1 MKRGS
6 VTKGTVLLAQP
17 FMEDSNFGRA
27 AVLITDHHETEGTVG
42 FILNKRLNTKINTLI
57 DDFPEID
64 AEVYVGGPVAHDT
77 LHYIH
82 DRGDILDN
90 SIPVIDGVYWGGDY
104 EKLKFLIESKLI
116 ESHNVKFFLGYSGW
130 SAGQLDDELEYGSW
144 MITQMDANYAF
155 KKRSGE
161 LWKMITRNKGG
172 HYTVIAEMPKSN
184 LLN

>member
-1 MKRGS
+1 M
-6 VTKGTVLLAQP
+6 
-17 FMEDSNFGRA
+17 
-27 AVLITDHHETEGTVG
+27 
-42 FILNKRLNTKINTLI
+42 
-57 DDFPEID
+57 
-64 AEVYVGGPVAHDT
+64 AHDT

-90 SIPVIDGVYWGGDY
+90 SIPIVNGVYWGGDF

-116 ESHNVKFFLGYSGW
+116 ETQNIKFFLGYSGW

-144 MITQMDANYAF
+144 MVSHMDANYAF
-155 KKRSGE
+155 KNASGE
-161 LWKMITRNKGG
+161 LWRMITRNKGG